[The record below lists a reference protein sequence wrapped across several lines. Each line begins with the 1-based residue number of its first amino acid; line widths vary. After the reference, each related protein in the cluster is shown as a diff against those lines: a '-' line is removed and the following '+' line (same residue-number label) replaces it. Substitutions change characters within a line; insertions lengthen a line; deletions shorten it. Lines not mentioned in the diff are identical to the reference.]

1 MENQKVL
8 ILDFGGQYNQL
19 IARRVR
25 ECNVYCE
32 VHPYDMPL
40 EEIRAYNP
48 IGIIFT
54 GGPSSVY
61 EEGAPRL
68 SREIFELGIPILGI
82 CYGVQVMAYTLG
94 GTVEPGKIREYG
106 RKPVKFDTRCAI
118 FDGLPEE
125 AEALMSHNDTIYE
138 LPEGFQSAGVT
149 DSCPVA
155 AMFDEARHLY
165 GMQFHPEVTL
175 TENGTAMIR
184 NFLYKVCGAVGDW
197 NMKNFAESTI
207 EAIRR
212 KVGDGKVLLALSGGV
227 DSSVVAAL
235 ISRAVGK
242 QLTCIFVDHGLM
254 RKNEG
259 DEIEAVFGD
268 GRVNFIRINA
278 EDRFLARLAGVTD
291 PERKRKIIGEEFIR
305 VFEEEAK
312 KIGAVDYLAQGTI
325 YPDVIESGSGN
336 SAVIKS
342 HHNVGGLPDY
352 VDFKEIIE
360 PLRLLF
366 KDEVRALGAEL
377 GLPENIVWRQPFPGP
392 GLGIRVLG
400 ELTKEK
406 LDLLRDADAIFREE
420 LHLAGL
426 DREINQYFAVLTNMR
441 SVGVMGDGRT
451 YDYTIALRGVVTSDF
466 MTAEWARIPYE
477 VLDKVSRRIV
487 NEVKHVN
494 RIVYDITSKPPATIE
509 WE

>member
-106 RKPVKFDTRCAI
+106 RKPVKFDTKCAI

-184 NFLYKVCGAVGDW
+184 NFLYKVCDAVGDW
-197 NMKNFAESTI
+197 NMKNVAEYTI
-207 EAIRR
+207 EAIRKAWNLRHDLTSSDARNYSLSAGTR
-212 KVGDGKVLLALSGGV
+212 KKDSYEYSGEFAVRIAGSETAEDGSLASLTVEVRNGFGYSSGNTSVPGRFIVSGRTIGMGSYLKQTLSASDYDLDNLYVWHKINLEDWSGDSALPRSYVFTNSFETPKEENDSSDKSFYYTLLAV
-227 DSSVVAAL
+227 
-235 ISRAVGK
+235 
-242 QLTCIFVDHGLM
+242 
-254 RKNEG
+254 
-259 DEIEAVFGD
+259 
-268 GRVNFIRINA
+268 IR
-278 EDRFLARLAGVTD
+278 E
-291 PERKRKIIGEEFIR
+291 
-305 VFEEEAK
+305 
-312 KIGAVDYLAQGTI
+312 
-325 YPDVIESGSGN
+325 
-336 SAVIKS
+336 
-342 HHNVGGLPDY
+342 
-352 VDFKEIIE
+352 
-360 PLRLLF
+360 
-366 KDEVRALGAEL
+366 
-377 GLPENIVWRQPFPGP
+377 
-392 GLGIRVLG
+392 
-400 ELTKEK
+400 
-406 LDLLRDADAIFREE
+406 
-420 LHLAGL
+420 
-426 DREINQYFAVLTNMR
+426 
-441 SVGVMGDGRT
+441 
-451 YDYTIALRGVVTSDF
+451 GVVYQTHFGPIVITDRYFDESDL
-466 MTAEWARIPYE
+466 EE
-477 VLDKVSRRIV
+477 K
-487 NEVKHVN
+487 
-494 RIVYDITSKPPATIE
+494 
-509 WE
+509 